1 MRNRNE
7 GYPDGFIMRLPNRR
21 ITAMKDQS
29 GVGWTLFFDKFHN
42 PEGGIS
48 SEDID
53 YLNRHFESVTP
64 RLGGVLTQKLMHLTD
79 EGAEAMVAGF
89 LQYFQ
94 KKGADSITI
103 TYPKTE

>member
-7 GYPDGFIMRLPNRR
+7 GYLDGFIMRLPNRR
-21 ITAMKDQS
+21 ITAIKDQ
-29 GVGWTLFFDKFHN
+29 GGAGWTLLFDKFHN

-64 RLGGVLTQKLMHLTD
+64 RLGGVLTQKLMHLTE
-79 EGAEAMVAGF
+79 EGVGAMVAGF
-89 LQYFQ
+89 TQYFH
-94 KKGADSITI
+94 KEPTNSITF
-103 TYPKTE
+103 TYPKIE